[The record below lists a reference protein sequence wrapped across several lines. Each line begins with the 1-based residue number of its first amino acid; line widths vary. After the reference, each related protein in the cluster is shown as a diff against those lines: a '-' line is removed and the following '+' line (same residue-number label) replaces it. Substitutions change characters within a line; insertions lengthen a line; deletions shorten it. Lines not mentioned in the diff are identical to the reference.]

1 MIRIKGKNG
10 AVYLY
15 EDRSYRDRDGVE
27 LGFDLLGIKYVYKG
41 EPQNDDLTPPEE
53 L

>member
-1 MIRIKGKNG
+1 MAGFNLGTSPEKIKI
-10 AVYLY
+10 
-15 EDRSYRDRDGVE
+15 
-27 LGFDLLGIKYVYKG
+27 LLKLQFFGIKYVYKG